1 MKPHTLIDGSS
12 GLVILTGQFTFEAHR
27 GLKDA
32 FQAMLDN
39 PAVLKIALDLA
50 QVTYMDSSS
59 LGILL
64 LLKEKAEAKARKVVL
79 RNPNATVLKTLQVVQ
94 FNQIFQIEN
103 N

>member
-1 MKPHTLIDGSS
+1 MKPHSLIDGNH
-12 GLVILTGQFTFEAHR
+12 GLVILTGPFTFEAHR
-27 GLKDA
+27 DLKDA
-32 FQAMLDN
+32 FQAMVEN
-39 PAVLKIALDLA
+39 PAVLRISLDLA

-103 N
+103 S

>member
-1 MKPHTLIDGSS
+1 MKPHTLVDGSH
-12 GLVILTGQFTFEAHR
+12 GLVILTGQFTFESHR
-27 GLKDA
+27 DLKDA
-32 FQAMLDN
+32 VQAMLDN
-39 PAVLKIALDLA
+39 PAVLKVSLDLA

-59 LGILL
+59 LGVLL